1 MRLVVLGAGGL
12 GSVIG
17 GYLAEAGVDVTLICR
32 QAHADAI
39 NANGLSI
46 VGQRG
51 EHLVNKNITAC
62 ANADEA
68 EGHFDY
74 MMLAVKSKDTHTA
87 LAGAA
92 SLIDRVDTF
101 FSVQNNLVKEAQL
114 ADWCGDSTKVMGAS
128 TIEGGYLVAP
138 GEVNNHMTVD
148 CTAYFGE
155 LDGTI
160 SPRVEAIVE
169 VFNKGGLPTKAVT
182 YIQQVLWEKLT
193 QIANA
198 STYAVSTLAGN
209 TELDFV
215 HGLVV
220 REGAEHYV
228 AIARELLSVY
238 TAQGYEPQNFYAPI
252 SRLKQIY
259 AIKEDNEA
267 VETMLAMGK
276 QLQDSGYK
284 GTTSMHDDVLRGR
297 KTEADDIIKPFID
310 KAAELGLQVP
320 TITACYR
327 IIKVLDAYLK

>member
-32 QAHADAI
+32 PAHADAI
-39 NANGLSI
+39 NKNGLHI
-46 VGQRG
+46 IGQRG
-51 EHLVNKNITAC
+51 EHLVKENLRAVATA
-62 ANADEA
+62 DDA

-74 MMLAVKSKDTHTA
+74 MMLAVKSKDTATA
-87 LAGAA
+87 LAGAK
-92 SLIDRVDTF
+92 SLIDRTDTF
-101 FSVQNNLVKEAQL
+101 FSVQNNIVKETEL
-114 ADWCGDSTKVMGAS
+114 AEWCGDPAKVMGAS
-128 TIEGGYLVAP
+128 TIEGGYLVEP
-138 GEVNNHMTVD
+138 GKVNNHMTVET
-148 CTAYFGE
+148 TAYFGE

-160 SPRVEAIVE
+160 SPRVEAMTE
-169 VFNKGGLPTKAVT
+169 AFNKGGLPTKSVT

-209 TELDFV
+209 QELDFV

-238 TAQGYEPQNFYAPI
+238 TALGYEPQNFYAPI
-252 SRLKQIY
+252 SRLKQIHE
-259 AIKEDNEA
+259 IKDDEEA
-267 VETMLAMGK
+267 VQTMLAMGK

-297 KTEADDIIKPFID
+297 KTEADYIIKPFID
-310 KAAELGLQVP
+310 KAPELGLEVP